1 MSRRFEVEITE
12 RSITRLV
19 SVVDDDG
26 FFFRQHGK
34 QEQQV
39 RFLSISS
46 VGKLL
51 ELETV
56 DIVDEQTDDTS
67 RMGDARRWIVTGS
80 SR

>member
-34 QEQQV
+34 QEQHV

-56 DIVDEQTDDTS
+56 DIVDEQTEDIS